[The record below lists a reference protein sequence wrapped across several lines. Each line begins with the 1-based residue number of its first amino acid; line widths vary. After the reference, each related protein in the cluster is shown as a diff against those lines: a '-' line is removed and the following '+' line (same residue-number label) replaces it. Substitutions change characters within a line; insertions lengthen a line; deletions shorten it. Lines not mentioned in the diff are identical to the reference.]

1 MSLFFSSLTR
11 MYVGVVIF
19 LYLFCLGFANLLI
32 PVGVFCLFFF
42 LVLENYLQ
50 ILFLL
55 NSPLLLEF

>member
-11 MYVGVVIF
+11 MYVDVVIF

-32 PVGVFCLFFF
+32 PVGFFFLFFF